1 MIYFKIINEQMV
13 FSDCKTIQTDEGVWI
28 SNPSAEQIAAAGWQ
42 VYVPPVIP
50 PQPELNPDYVQ
61 IVEAVKTMLASS
73 VEELTDEEALEV
85 AALYPTWASMI
96 GKQVNAGERYWF
108 NEKLYKVVQPH
119 IVQMDW
125 EPDDTPA
132 LYTEV
137 SIVEIPDWV
146 QPIGASD
153 AYNKG
158 DKVSHNNKHWESE
171 VDANVWEPGVYGWS
185 EV

>member
-13 FSDCKTIQTDEGVWI
+13 FSDCKTIQTNEGLWI

-50 PQPELNPDYVQ
+50 PSPILEPDYYQ
-61 IVEAVKTMLASS
+61 IAEAVKKMLATSAS
-73 VEELTDEEALEV
+73 ELTDEEALEV

-96 GKQVNAGERYWF
+96 GKEVKVGERYWF
-108 NEKLYKVVQPH
+108 NEKLYKVVQTH
-119 IVQMDW
+119 TAQMDW
-125 EPDDTPA
+125 EPDTTPA

-137 SIVEIPDWV
+137 SIVEIPEWK
-146 QPIGASD
+146 QPTGAQD
-153 AYNKG
+153 AYNTG
-158 DKVSHNNKHWESE
+158 DKVRHNDKTWEST
-171 VDANVWEPGVYGWS
+171 VDANVWAPGVYGWS